1 MVVSFAVV
9 WNYVTQPISVVL
21 GVTEAFAC
29 VIAATIYGAIIGAVY
44 TMPFTR

>member
-1 MVVSFAVV
+1 VV
-9 WNYVTQPISVVL
+9 WNYVTQPISAVL

-44 TMPFTR
+44 TTPFTR